1 MRIMIIIDHPWQES
15 FNHAL
20 LNSFIEELQGN
31 QHEIDV
37 LDLNQDG
44 FDPRMTAEELAL
56 YGKGEFIDPKVGE
69 YQQRIMNAE
78 HLVFFFP
85 IWWQV
90 MPATLKGFLDKV
102 FLHNWAF
109 VDAKP
114 LPIGKL
120 THIQGATVITTS
132 GVSNGY
138 YSFVYHN
145 ALKSTFIKGTLRF
158 CGIENTRWVNFG
170 KVGEVTKETRKKWLC
185 EVKDLARRMTDIP
198 HVLHK

>member
-1 MRIMIIIDHPWQES
+1 MHIMIIIDHPWQES

-20 LNSFIEELQGN
+20 LDAFVEELKKN
-31 QHEIDV
+31 HHKIDV
-37 LDLNQDG
+37 LDLKKDG

-56 YGKGEFIDPKVGE
+56 YGEGKFLDPKVGE
-69 YQQRIMNAE
+69 YQERIMQAD

-102 FLHNWAF
+102 LLHNWAF

-114 LPIGKL
+114 QPIGKL

-145 ALKSTFIKGTLRF
+145 ALKSTFLKGTLRF
-158 CGIENTRWVNFG
+158 CGITNARWVNFG
-170 KVGEVTKETRKKWLC
+170 KVGEVSQETRCKWVN
-185 EVKDLARRMTDIP
+185 EVRGIARRLTDIP
-198 HVLHK
+198 PVMYK